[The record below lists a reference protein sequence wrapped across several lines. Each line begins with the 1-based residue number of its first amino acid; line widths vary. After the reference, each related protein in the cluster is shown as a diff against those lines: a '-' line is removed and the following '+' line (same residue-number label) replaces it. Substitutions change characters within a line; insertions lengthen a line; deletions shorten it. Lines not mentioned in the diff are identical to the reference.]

1 MKTFNHKAP
10 LGQSILIG
18 RTLSPWDKMFLGVVQ
33 RYGGFDN
40 AHGHL
45 CRADTITEEY
55 LSHIYAAPL
64 EAAAL
69 PLTAKQNMTG
79 NLHDGIAY
87 TEEDLRTRMS
97 TVLERLIS
105 YGTTRFSTCI
115 DVTPDIGEDGQL
127 AFRIATELKAKY
139 ASQIE
144 LEIGPTPIFGL
155 KEGTDRWRVFA
166 EAAKSADFLAALPEK
181 DDYFGLRDRD
191 GKIGYRE
198 HLREIIALACDLH
211 KPVQIHVDQAN
222 SPDET
227 GTETIVE
234 GLKGWVRQPQIDG
247 HFGPTTWLIHM
258 LSPSCYDEKRFA
270 RLLDNLLELHLGV
283 IVCPTAAISM
293 RQLRPINSPTHNSIA
308 RVLELCKAGVP
319 VLFGTD
325 NICDIFVPQSDGDM
339 LTEMKLMS
347 HAVRFP
353 IPHVLAKL
361 AAGVPLNEVD
371 RSTIGEVLYQDR
383 KAYNRV
389 DPNWQSMFD

>member
-181 DDYFGLRDRD
+181 DDYFG
-191 GKIGYRE
+191 
-198 HLREIIALACDLH
+198 
-211 KPVQIHVDQAN
+211 
-222 SPDET
+222 
-227 GTETIVE
+227 VE
-234 GLKGWVRQPQIDG
+234 GATVQLIDAKGVKTELKTNAAGNFLPPPREVRAVIEGQQGQIPG
-247 HFGPTTWLIHM
+247 LAGA
-258 LSPSCYDEKRFA
+258 K
-270 RLLDNLLELHLGV
+270 
-283 IVCPTAAISM
+283 TAA
-293 RQLRPINSPTHNSIA
+293 N
-308 RVLELCKAGVP
+308 
-319 VLFGTD
+319 
-325 NICDIFVPQSDGDM
+325 GD
-339 LTEMKLMS
+339 
-347 HAVRFP
+347 R
-353 IPHVLAKL
+353 
-361 AAGVPLNEVD
+361 
-371 RSTIGEVLYQDR
+371 
-383 KAYNRV
+383 
-389 DPNWQSMFD
+389 